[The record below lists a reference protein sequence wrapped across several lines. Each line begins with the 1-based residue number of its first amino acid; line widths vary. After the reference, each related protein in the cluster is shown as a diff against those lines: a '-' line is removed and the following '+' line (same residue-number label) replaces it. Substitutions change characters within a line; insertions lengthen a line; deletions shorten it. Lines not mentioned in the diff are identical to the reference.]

1 MHIVN
6 SELNADLEERYEI
19 RVNEIIRILL
29 NMRESL
35 TAKELERPETQAII
49 KWLESRAD
57 YYETVTQFRAND
69 NEYVEAFEERIRITT
84 ELTEIFPAY
93 RVGACA
99 NLWTW
104 LMLGANGRSTTEGKP
119 ITSSQD

>member
-6 SELNADLEERYEI
+6 SELNADLEERYQI
-19 RVNEIIRILL
+19 RVDEIIRILL
-29 NMRESL
+29 NMRENL
-35 TAKELERPETQAII
+35 TEKELERPETQAII

>member
-6 SELNADLEERYEI
+6 SELNEDLEERYQI
-19 RVNEIIRILL
+19 RVKEIVRILL
-29 NMRESL
+29 NMRERL
-35 TAKELERPETQAII
+35 TDKELERPETQAII
-49 KWLESRAD
+49 KWLESRAT
-57 YYETVTQFRAND
+57 YYTIAPQYRANPG
-69 NEYVEAFEERIRITT
+69 EYVEAFEERIRITT

-104 LMLGANGRSTTEGKP
+104 LMLGANGLSTTEGKP

>member
-6 SELNADLEERYEI
+6 SELNYELEELYEI
-19 RVNEIIRILL
+19 RITEIVRILL

-35 TAKELERPETQAII
+35 TQKELDRPETQAII
-49 KWLESRAD
+49 KWLEMRAT
-57 YYETVTQFRAND
+57 YYQTVTQYRANAG
-69 NEYVEAFEERIRITT
+69 EYVEAFEERIRITT
-84 ELTEIFPAY
+84 ELSEIFPAY

-119 ITSSQD
+119 ITSSPD

>member
-6 SELNADLEERYEI
+6 SELNADLEERYQI
-19 RVNEIIRILL
+19 RVDEIIRILL
-29 NMRESL
+29 NMKDSL
-35 TAKELERPETQAII
+35 TEKELKRPETQAII

-57 YYETVTQFRAND
+57 YYETVTQYRANPG
-69 NEYVEAFEERIRITT
+69 EYVEAFEERIRITT
-84 ELTEIFPAY
+84 ELTEIFPSY

>member
-1 MHIVN
+1 VHIVN
-6 SELNADLEERYEI
+6 SELNADLEERYQI
-19 RVNEIIRILL
+19 RVDEIIRILL
-29 NMRESL
+29 NMKDSL
-35 TAKELERPETQAII
+35 TEKELKRPETQAII

-57 YYETVTQFRAND
+57 YYETVTQYRANPG
-69 NEYVEAFEERIRITT
+69 EYVEAFEERIRITT
-84 ELTEIFPAY
+84 ELTEIFPSY